1 MESQLLSL
9 AGVLEALRLQ
19 GRTPPHM
26 LKEEKALESHTHC
39 PALGALKSAGLQ
51 AESSALPF
59 LGTCGKRMTRFLPS
73 SLMKVIPQ
81 NEQLMLFMFLE
92 RQG

>member
-39 PALGALKSAGLQ
+39 PALGALKSACLQ
-51 AESSALPF
+51 AALPF